1 MNSFLFLA
9 VAAGIIILAAA
20 RESKNT
26 QALLKKYSG
35 KVTALPKA
43 ISVLVLTAQLSELL
57 KMLDHAT
64 IVNVTGSLFL
74 LAILAAAKSGTEGD
88 WV

>member
-1 MNSFLFLA
+1 MNSLLFLA
-9 VAAGIIILAAA
+9 IAAVVLILAAA
-20 RESKNT
+20 RNNMKVR
-26 QALLKKYSG
+26 AVLKKHSG
-35 KVTALPKA
+35 KTNMLPQA

-74 LAILAAAKSGTEGD
+74 LAILAAAKSGPEGD

>member
-1 MNSFLFLA
+1 MNSLLFLA
-9 VAAGIIILAAA
+9 VTAGIVVLAAA
-20 RESKNT
+20 RSNAKVR
-26 QALLKKYSG
+26 AVLKKHSG
-35 KVTALPKA
+35 KVNVMPRA
-43 ISVLVLTAQLSELL
+43 ISALILTAQLSELL

-74 LAILAAAKSGTEGD
+74 LAILAAAKSGTEGE